1 MKSTVLSYLI
11 IKNRNQKTL
20 TSLKQYIFPHWDFYF
35 FVFFLIHFL
44 SFKAKKEPL
53 PNANREEVEQDGPQ
67 RSAVGL
73 FTVTTA

>member
-1 MKSTVLSYLI
+1 MCLPLLL
-11 IKNRNQKTL
+11 Q
-20 TSLKQYIFPHWDFYF
+20 P
-35 FVFFLIHFL
+35 FFLIHFL

-73 FTVTTA
+73 LTVTTA